1 MERGKDAPFSLLASQ
16 PNGHAPSNHLQ
27 VNHENRKPLFGN
39 ASRSVT
45 TSIAAGVRPRSGLD
59 GPGPPILGR
68 RAKSDPQGAAAPD
81 AGGSPGGSVYLPRK
95 SAFRSPVHARIS
107 SNGTRGLQSIRPLSY
122 AEAYKIAQEEEQEK
136 AERQRQLGGSP
147 SPAPR
152 PWQTRLGQPQH
163 EMQEDRFRPGNHLD
177 SNAGVQP
184 SSNAVA
190 GQNDRHSPGAGLGG
204 THREAGKISVAPP
217 KRFNTKNSLIERVDQ
232 WRAVSRPVSDN
243 ARAGVLPEDQA
254 ELGSDGSLGSHGRLP
269 ALVPGIDD
277 DFPILSAESVR
288 PRHNLGLFP
297 DKDFSWQMDHD
308 FTAGDLQI
316 SDSPRIRVGANSNKP
331 FANRPSIINDI
342 RARSPAVRAVRSP
355 ERSNTRIFEI
365 QEDEVE
371 HGVDNTADL
380 SGLRNLTKLR
390 QERQNT
396 RSNEERHATDAAIV
410 SDHGQPRPKKN
421 DKLDN
426 IRQLETA
433 GLTKRQLADIR
444 LAEIKE
450 QNGMARPAIT
460 ETPKRS
466 QPRGPKGKGIDGGIA
481 GLAARYMSKFGA
493 DEGEQIPDTPVTI
506 YRNHGGGG
514 GKTVENMKPAWDR
527 GKDRASG
534 SAADASVKQG
544 TTDER
549 DLLRRLARATSAS
562 PAPEPAPPAPATRT
576 VEAPTTRTR
585 ATLREL
591 SSKSLTAKPSL
602 LGQKSTLGSN
612 TNSNT
617 NPDPDPKPKSS
628 LPSNLNAS
636 KPYSSITQSSTSN
649 FHPKSF
655 KPNLSG
661 GKTDGL
667 NMRMKDGHL
676 DNQSVGFAGLPR
688 TNSAESVKSKP
699 SSVHSESDP
708 TARIEAEEKLFALA
722 DNQSE
727 RGSMRAPS
735 IASDSDDNEADPAER
750 GRERK
755 DVEGGGDGDALA
767 EMTPKPQK
775 HDFVTMPTPKVTGA
789 YIETPATEKPAI
801 TNGDGYQEENISVKP
816 FREKLKEQQERE
828 DGMKKTRSR
837 KGSDSTAPTL
847 IRDKTPS
854 SGRKSKDEDMTS
866 NSGAKSRKQNEEVEA
881 VSSKTASV
889 ESTSSSSS
897 SSSSSAAAAAA
908 AAKKKKPRSRSGSRE
923 RPPLKNSAK
932 PPSAKDD
939 LRELQRQH
947 NIDDFTVD
955 DLEQM
960 MTGQNAA
967 SQKIK
972 ELLEQKPPKADD
984 EVKQESAGSD
994 AWGEETKKKKKKKNV
1009 EAKEEGESESQS
1021 IPVLKMDNVVRSS
1034 LSNIRE
1040 TKMDI
1045 ERLEGQIAHVADK
1058 KPQSSEKRPATKQH
1072 QQKQQQ
1078 KTPKVKIE
1086 HDDQDQFPLFK
1097 PAAHTSRATYSHL
1110 SKPHLWHS
1118 LHPLRLTWLGLI
1130 LLLLLLWPV
1139 AESSLCA
1146 VYCRPST
1153 CMSTQTCVYS
1163 YDDPTPGWAL
1173 PIKLDQWTTGGR
1185 ARKALGW
1192 ISEDVQDW
1200 WADVGDAV
1208 RGRTLQD
1215 IAVEQVPPAKR
1226 RQHWRRLR
1234 KRGIGMGGGP
1244 EPGPE
1249 QRAKWAAWRRARL
1262 AKERAREARSM
1273 DSGDGDGYGYEMGR
1287 LWVDESME
1295 EDERVR

>member
-1 MERGKDAPFSLLASQ
+1 MERGKDNPLSLLASQ
-16 PNGHAPSNHLQ
+16 PNGHAPSNHLL

-45 TSIAAGVRPRSGLD
+45 TSIAAGVRPRSRLD

-81 AGGSPGGSVYLPRK
+81 AGGSVGGSVYLPRK
-95 SAFRSPVHARIS
+95 SAFRSPAHPRIS
-107 SNGTRGLQSIRPLSY
+107 SNETRGLQSIRALSY

-152 PWQTRLGQPQH
+152 PWRTRLGQPQQ
-163 EMQEDRFRPGNHLD
+163 EMQDDQFLPGNHLD
-177 SNAGVQP
+177 SNTGVQP
-184 SSNAVA
+184 SSNVVA

-204 THREAGKISVAPP
+204 THREAGNVSVAPP
-217 KRFNTKNSLIERVDQ
+217 KRFNTKHSLIDRVDQ
-232 WRAVSRPVSDN
+232 WRTVSRPMSDN
-243 ARAGVLPEDQA
+243 ARAGVLPGDQA
-254 ELGSDGSLGSHGRLP
+254 ELGSDGSLGTHGRLP

-277 DFPILSAESVR
+277 DFPILSAESLR
-288 PRHNLGLFP
+288 PRHNLGSFP

-331 FANRPSIINDI
+331 FANRPSIINNI
-342 RARSPAVRAVRSP
+342 RARSPAVRGVRSP

-371 HGVDNTADL
+371 HGVDNTANL
-380 SGLRNLTKLR
+380 SGLRNLAKLR
-390 QERQNT
+390 QGRQNT
-396 RSNEERHATDAAIV
+396 RSDEERHATDATMV
-410 SDHGQPRPKKN
+410 PDHGQPRPKKN

-433 GLTKRQLADIR
+433 GLTKRQLANIR

-450 QNGMARPAIT
+450 QNAMARPAIT
-460 ETPKRS
+460 ETPKQS
-466 QPRGPKGKGIDGGIA
+466 HPRGPKGKGLHGGIA
-481 GLAARYMSKFGA
+481 GLAARYISKFGA

-506 YRNHGGGG
+506 YRNQSGG
-514 GKTVENMKPAWDR
+514 GKTVKNMRPAWDR

-534 SAADASVKQG
+534 SAADANVKQG
-544 TTDER
+544 ITDER
-549 DLLRRLARATSAS
+549 DLLRRLARAASAS
-562 PAPEPAPPAPATRT
+562 PALEPAPATRT
-576 VEAPTTRTR
+576 VEASATSTRT
-585 ATLREL
+585 TLREP
-591 SSKSLTAKPSL
+591 SSKSSTAKPSL

-612 TNSNT
+612 SNSNT
-617 NPDPDPKPKSS
+617 NPDPDPDPKPKSN
-628 LPSNLNAS
+628 LPSNFKAS
-636 KPYSSITQSSTSN
+636 KPYSSIAHSSTSN
-649 FHPKSF
+649 FHPKLF
-655 KPNLSG
+655 KPNPSG
-661 GKTDGL
+661 GKTNGL
-667 NMRMKDGHL
+667 NMRMKEGHL
-676 DNQSVGFAGLPR
+676 DNQPVGFAGLPC

-750 GRERK
+750 GREEK
-755 DVEGGGDGDALA
+755 DGDGDGDAPA
-767 EMTPKPQK
+767 EVTPKPQK

-789 YIETPATEKPAI
+789 YIDTPATEKPAI
-801 TNGDGYQEENISVKP
+801 TNGDGHQEEKVTVKP

-837 KGSDSTAPTL
+837 KASDSTAPTL
-847 IRDKTPS
+847 IRDKTTS
-854 SGRKSKDEDMTS
+854 SGRKSKDEDTTS

-881 VSSKTASV
+881 GSSKTASV
-889 ESTSSSSS
+889 EATSSS

-908 AAKKKKPRSRSGSRE
+908 KIKKPRSRSGSRE

-984 EVKQESAGSD
+984 EVKKELAGSD
-994 AWGEETKKKKKKKNV
+994 AWDEETKKKNV
-1009 EAKEEGESESQS
+1009 EAKEGGESESQS
-1021 IPVLKMDNVVRSS
+1021 THVLKMDNIVRSS

-1040 TKMDI
+1040 AKTGI

-1058 KPQSSEKRPATKQH
+1058 KPQFSEKRPATKQH
-1072 QQKQQQ
+1072 QQKQQE
-1078 KTPKVKIE
+1078 KISKVKIE
-1086 HDDQDQFPLFK
+1086 YDDQDQFPLFK

-1110 SKPHLWHS
+1110 SKPHLWYS

-1153 CMSTQTCVYS
+1153 CVSTRTCVYS

-1185 ARKALGW
+1185 VLKALGW

-1200 WADVGDAV
+1200 WADMGDAV

-1262 AKERAREARSM
+1262 AKEKVREARSM
-1273 DSGDGDGYGYEMGR
+1273 DSGNGYETGR

-1295 EDERVR
+1295 RDERVR

>member
-1 MERGKDAPFSLLASQ
+1 MERSKDAPLSLLASQ
-16 PNGHAPSNHLQ
+16 PNGHAPSNHLL

-95 SAFRSPVHARIS
+95 SAFRSPAHPRIS
-107 SNGTRGLQSIRPLSY
+107 SNETRGLQSIRALSY

-152 PWQTRLGQPQH
+152 QWRTRLGQPQH
-163 EMQEDRFRPGNHLD
+163 EMQEDQSLPGNHLQ

-184 SSNAVA
+184 SSNVVA
-190 GQNDRHSPGAGLGG
+190 GQNDRHSPGAGLVG
-204 THREAGKISVAPP
+204 THREAGKISVAPL
-217 KRFNTKNSLIERVDQ
+217 KRFNTKHSLIDRVDQ
-232 WRAVSRPVSDN
+232 WRTVSRPISDN
-243 ARAGVLPEDQA
+243 ARAGVLPEDEA
-254 ELGSDGSLGSHGRLP
+254 ELGSDGSLGSHGRIP

-277 DFPILSAESVR
+277 DFPILAAESLQ
-288 PRHNLGLFP
+288 PRHNLGSFP

-316 SDSPRIRVGANSNKP
+316 SDSPRIRVGANSNRP

-342 RARSPAVRAVRSP
+342 RARSPAVRGVRSP

-380 SGLRNLTKLR
+380 SGLRNLAKLR
-390 QERQNT
+390 QERQNI
-396 RSNEERHATDAAIV
+396 RSNEERHATDAAMV
-410 SDHGQPRPKKN
+410 PNHGQPRPKKN

-450 QNGMARPAIT
+450 QNAMARPAIA
-460 ETPKRS
+460 ETPKQS
-466 QPRGPKGKGIDGGIA
+466 HPRGPKGKGIDGGIA

-514 GKTVENMKPAWDR
+514 GGGGKTVENMKPAWDR

-534 SAADASVKQG
+534 SAADANVKQG
-544 TTDER
+544 ITDER
-549 DLLRRLARATSAS
+549 DLLRRLARAASAS
-562 PAPEPAPPAPATRT
+562 PAPEPAPATQTVEAPATRT
-576 VEAPTTRTR
+576 RM
-585 ATLREL
+585 TLREPSFK
-591 SSKSLTAKPSL
+591 SSTAKSSL

-612 TNSNT
+612 SNSNT
-617 NPDPDPKPKSS
+617 DPDPDPKPKSN
-628 LPSNLNAS
+628 LPSNFNSS
-636 KPYSSITQSSTSN
+636 KPCSSITHSSTSN

-661 GKTDGL
+661 GKTNGL

-688 TNSAESVKSKP
+688 TNSTESVKSKP

-750 GRERK
+750 GREEK
-755 DVEGGGDGDALA
+755 DGNGDGLA
-767 EMTPKPQK
+767 EVTPKPQK
-775 HDFVTMPTPKVTGA
+775 HDFVTILTPKVTGA
-789 YIETPATEKPAI
+789 YIETPATERPAL
-801 TNGDGYQEENISVKP
+801 TNGDGHQEEKGTVKP
-816 FREKLKEQQERE
+816 FKEKLKEQQERE
-828 DGMKKTRSR
+828 DDMKKTRSR
-837 KGSDSTAPTL
+837 KASDSAAPTS
-847 IRDKTPS
+847 IRDKTTS
-854 SGRKSKDEDMTS
+854 SGRKSKDEDTTLK
-866 NSGAKSRKQNEEVEA
+866 SGAKSRKQNEEVEA
-881 VSSKTASV
+881 GSSKTASV
-889 ESTSSSSS
+889 EAASSS

-908 AAKKKKPRSRSGSRE
+908 AAAAKKKKSRSRSGSRE

-972 ELLEQKPPKADD
+972 ELLEQKPLKVGD

-994 AWGEETKKKKKKKNV
+994 AWDEGETKKKNV

-1021 IPVLKMDNVVRSS
+1021 THVLRLDNTVRSS
-1034 LSNIRE
+1034 LSNNTRE
-1040 TKMDI
+1040 ARMSI
-1045 ERLEGQIAHVADK
+1045 ESLEGQIAHVADK
-1058 KPQSSEKRPATKQH
+1058 KPQSSEKRSAAKQH

-1078 KTPKVKIE
+1078 KSFKVKIE
-1086 HDDQDQFPLFK
+1086 HDDQDQFSLFK
-1097 PAAHTSRATYSHL
+1097 PASHNSRATYSHL

-1153 CMSTQTCVYS
+1153 CVSTRTCVYS

-1185 ARKALGW
+1185 ARKALDW

-1200 WADVGDAV
+1200 WADVEDAV
-1208 RGRTLQD
+1208 RGRSIQD

-1262 AKERAREARSM
+1262 AKEKAREARSM
-1273 DSGDGDGYGYEMGR
+1273 DSGDGYETVR

-1295 EDERVR
+1295 GDERVR

>member
-1 MERGKDAPFSLLASQ
+1 MERGKDVPLSLLASQ
-16 PNGHAPSNHLQ
+16 PNGHAPSNHLL

-59 GPGPPILGR
+59 GQGPPILSR

-81 AGGSPGGSVYLPRK
+81 AGGSLGGSVYLPRK
-95 SAFRSPVHARIS
+95 SAFRSPAHPRIS
-107 SNGTRGLQSIRPLSY
+107 SNETRGLQSIRALSY

-152 PWQTRLGQPQH
+152 PWRTRLGQPQQ
-163 EMQEDRFRPGNHLD
+163 EMQDDQFLPRNHLD
-177 SNAGVQP
+177 SNTGVQP
-184 SSNAVA
+184 SSNVVA

-204 THREAGKISVAPP
+204 THREAGKVSVAPP
-217 KRFNTKNSLIERVDQ
+217 KRFNTKHSLIDRVDQ
-232 WRAVSRPVSDN
+232 WRAVSRPISDN

-277 DFPILSAESVR
+277 DFPILSAESLR
-288 PRHNLGLFP
+288 PRHNLGSFP

-342 RARSPAVRAVRSP
+342 RARSPAVRGVRSP

-380 SGLRNLTKLR
+380 SGLRNLAKLR
-390 QERQNT
+390 QERQDT
-396 RSNEERHATDAAIV
+396 RSNEERHATDATMV
-410 SDHGQPRPKKN
+410 PDHGQPRPKKN

-433 GLTKRQLADIR
+433 GLTKRQLANIR

-450 QNGMARPAIT
+450 QNAMARPAIT
-460 ETPKRS
+460 ETPKQS
-466 QPRGPKGKGIDGGIA
+466 HPRGPKGKGIDGGIA

-506 YRNHGGGG
+506 YRNQGGG

-534 SAADASVKQG
+534 SAADANVKQG
-544 TTDER
+544 ITDER
-549 DLLRRLARATSAS
+549 DLLRRLARAASAS
-562 PAPEPAPPAPATRT
+562 PAPEPAPATRT
-576 VEAPTTRTR
+576 VEAPATRTR
-585 ATLREL
+585 TTLREP
-591 SSKSLTAKPSL
+591 SSKSSTAKPSL

-612 TNSNT
+612 SNSNSNLNS
-617 NPDPDPKPKSS
+617 NPDPDPKPKSN
-628 LPSNLNAS
+628 LPSNFNVS
-636 KPYSSITQSSTSN
+636 KPYSSITHSSTSN

-655 KPNLSG
+655 KPNPSG
-661 GKTDGL
+661 GKTNGL
-667 NMRMKDGHL
+667 NMRMKEGHL

-750 GRERK
+750 GRE
-755 DVEGGGDGDALA
+755 DGDAPA
-767 EMTPKPQK
+767 EVTPKPQK

-789 YIETPATEKPAI
+789 YIETPATEKPVI
-801 TNGDGYQEENISVKP
+801 TNADGHQEEEKITVKP

-828 DGMKKTRSR
+828 DDMKKTRSG
-837 KGSDSTAPTL
+837 KAFDSTAPRL
-847 IRDKTPS
+847 IRDKTTS
-854 SGRKSKDEDMTS
+854 SGRKSKDEDTTS
-866 NSGAKSRKQNEEVEA
+866 SSGAKSRKRNVEVEA
-881 VSSKTASV
+881 GSSKTASV
-889 ESTSSSSS
+889 EAT
-897 SSSSSAAAAAA
+897 SSSSAAAA
-908 AAKKKKPRSRSGSRE
+908 KIKKPRSRSGSRE

-984 EVKQESAGSD
+984 EVKQASAGSD
-994 AWGEETKKKKKKKNV
+994 AWDEEAKKKNV
-1009 EAKEEGESESQS
+1009 EAEEGGESGSQS
-1021 IPVLKMDNVVRSS
+1021 THVLKMDNIVRSS

-1040 TKMDI
+1040 AKMGI

-1078 KTPKVKIE
+1078 KVSKVKIE

-1097 PAAHTSRATYSHL
+1097 PAAHTSHATYSHL

-1153 CMSTQTCVYS
+1153 CVSTRTCVYS

-1234 KRGIGMGGGP
+1234 KRGIGIGGGP

-1262 AKERAREARSM
+1262 AKEKAKEARSM
-1273 DSGDGDGYGYEMGR
+1273 DSGDGYETGR
-1287 LWVDESME
+1287 FWVDESME
-1295 EDERVR
+1295 GDERVR

>member
-1 MERGKDAPFSLLASQ
+1 MERGKDAPPSLLASQ
-16 PNGHAPSNHLQ
+16 PNGHAPSNHLL
-27 VNHENRKPLFGN
+27 VNHENRKPLFWN

-45 TSIAAGVRPRSGLD
+45 TSTGAGVRPRSGLD
-59 GPGPPILGR
+59 GSGPPILGR

-81 AGGSPGGSVYLPRK
+81 AGGRPGGSVYRSRK
-95 SAFRSPVHARIS
+95 SAFRSPAHPRIS
-107 SNGTRGLQSIRPLSY
+107 SNEARGLQSIRALSY

-136 AERQRQLGGSP
+136 AERQRRLGGSP

-152 PWQTRLGQPQH
+152 LWRTRLGQPHH
-163 EMQEDRFRPGNHLD
+163 EMQEDQFLPEKYFD
-177 SNAGVQP
+177 SNTGVQP
-184 SSNAVA
+184 SSNVVA

-217 KRFNTKNSLIERVDQ
+217 ERFNTKHSLIDRVDQ
-232 WRAVSRPVSDN
+232 WRTVSRPISDN

-254 ELGSDGSLGSHGRLP
+254 ELGSDGSLGSHSRLP

-277 DFPILSAESVR
+277 DFPILSAESLR
-288 PRHNLGLFP
+288 PRHNLGSFP

-380 SGLRNLTKLR
+380 SGLRNLAKLR

-396 RSNEERHATDAAIV
+396 RSNEECHATDAAV
-410 SDHGQPRPKKN
+410 VPDHGQSRPKKN

-433 GLTKRQLADIR
+433 GLTKRQLANIR

-450 QNGMARPAIT
+450 QNAMARPAIT
-460 ETPKRS
+460 ETPKQS
-466 QPRGPKGKGIDGGIA
+466 HPRGPKGKAIDGGIA

-493 DEGEQIPDTPVTI
+493 DEGEKIPDTPVTI
-506 YRNHGGGG
+506 YRNHGGS

-527 GKDRASG
+527 GEDKASG
-534 SAADASVKQG
+534 SAADANVKQG
-544 TTDER
+544 ITDER
-549 DLLRRLARATSAS
+549 DLLRRLARAASAS
-562 PAPEPAPPAPATRT
+562 PAPEPAPATRT
-576 VEAPTTRTR
+576 VEAPATRTR
-585 ATLREL
+585 TTLREL
-591 SSKSLTAKPSL
+591 SSKSSTVKPSL

-612 TNSNT
+612 SNSNT
-617 NPDPDPKPKSS
+617 NPDPDPKPKTN
-628 LPSNLNAS
+628 LPFNFNGS
-636 KPYSSITQSSTSN
+636 KPYSSITHSSTSN
-649 FHPKSF
+649 FPPKSF
-655 KPNLSG
+655 KPNPSG
-661 GKTDGL
+661 GKTNGL

-688 TNSAESVKSKP
+688 TNSTEPIKSKP

-750 GRERK
+750 GRKEE
-755 DVEGGGDGDALA
+755 DGEGGGDGDALA

-789 YIETPATEKPAI
+789 YIETPATEKPVI
-801 TNGDGYQEENISVKP
+801 TNGDGHQDENITVKP

-828 DGMKKTRSR
+828 DGMKKTRLR
-837 KGSDSTAPTL
+837 KASDSTALTS
-847 IRDKTPS
+847 IRDKTS
-854 SGRKSKDEDMTS
+854 SGRKSKDEDTTS
-866 NSGAKSRKQNEEVEA
+866 NSGAKSRKQIEQVDAEISKTSSVEA
-881 VSSKTASV
+881 ASSVTAAV
-889 ESTSSSSS
+889 
-897 SSSSSAAAAAA
+897 
-908 AAKKKKPRSRSGSRE
+908 AKKKKTRSRSGSRE

-939 LRELQRQH
+939 LRDLQRQH

-955 DLEQM
+955 DLEEM

-972 ELLEQKPPKADD
+972 ELLEQKPPKAED

-994 AWGEETKKKKKKKNV
+994 AWNEEEEETRKNE
-1009 EAKEEGESESQS
+1009 EAKEEGE
-1021 IPVLKMDNVVRSS
+1021 PTHVLKIDKTIRSS

-1040 TKMDI
+1040 AKMGI
-1045 ERLEGQIAHVADK
+1045 KRLEGQIAHVADK
-1058 KPQSSEKRPATKQH
+1058 KPQSSEKRPETKQH

-1078 KTPKVKIE
+1078 QQKISKVKIE
-1086 HDDQDQFPLFK
+1086 HDDRDDFLLSK
-1097 PAAHTSRATYSHL
+1097 PASHTSHATNSHI

-1118 LHPLRLTWLGLI
+1118 LHPLRLTSLGLI
-1130 LLLLLLWPV
+1130 LFLLLLWPV
-1139 AESSLCA
+1139 IESSLCA

-1153 CMSTQTCVYS
+1153 CVSTQTCVYS

-1244 EPGPE
+1244 EPGPK

-1262 AKERAREARSM
+1262 AKEKAREARSM
-1273 DSGDGDGYGYEMGR
+1273 DSGDGNEMGR

-1295 EDERVR
+1295 GDERVR